1 MSFELTIEPIGE
13 TIEVEEGQKV
23 LDACLRAGIY
33 LPYACNHGL
42 CATCKIQVLEG
53 AVEHNEASDFALM
66 DMERDEGKTLA
77 CCATLLEDTV
87 IEADIDEEPDAEH
100 LPIQDVTGRVARLED
115 LTPTIKGVWI
125 ELDGDGV
132 QFQSGQ
138 YLNLHVPGVEDP
150 RAFSLSNPPSQ
161 PNLIELNIRKVEGGA
176 ATPYIHDQLKVG
188 DELSFTAPLGRFY
201 LRKSE
206 PEPMIFLAGG
216 SGLSSPKSMILD
228 LLEAGDT
235 REITLIYG
243 ARNQVEIYYDD
254 LFRDL
259 ESRYDNFTYVP
270 ALSDPSPDE
279 NWEGETGFVHD
290 VAKRHFDGRF
300 AGHNAYLCGPPIMVD
315 ACINTLMQ
323 GRLFEKHIFTE
334 SFLTAAD
341 GEGGGR
347 RSALFKKF

>member
-1 MSFELTIEPIGE
+1 MSYELTIEPIGE
-13 TIEVEEGQKV
+13 TIEVEQGQKV

-42 CATCKIQVLEG
+42 CGTCKVEVLEG
-53 AVEHNEASDFALM
+53 EVEHNEASPFALM
-66 DMERDEGKTLA
+66 EMERDEGKTLA

-125 ELDGDGV
+125 ELEGDGV

-138 YLNLHVPGVEDP
+138 YVNLRVPGVEHP
-150 RAFSLSNPPSQ
+150 RSFSLANPPSQ
-161 PNLIELNIRKVEGGA
+161 PNMVELNIRKVEGGE
-176 ATPYIHDQLKVG
+176 ATRYIHDELKVG
-188 DELSFTAPLGRFY
+188 DELRLTAPLGRFY
-201 LRKSE
+201 VRKSL

-216 SGLSSPKSMILD
+216 SGLSSPKSMIQE
-228 LLEAGDT
+228 LLENGDE
-235 REITLIYG
+235 RQITLIYG
-243 ARNQVEIYYDD
+243 ARNVAEIYYDE

-259 ESRYDNFTYVP
+259 ERKHENFTYTP
-270 ALSDPSPDE
+270 ALSDPESDD
-279 NWEGETGFVHD
+279 NWDGETGFVHD
-290 VAKRHFDGRF
+290 VAKRHFNGKF
-300 AGHNAYLCGPPIMVD
+300 EGNNAYLCGPPMMID

-323 GRLFEKHIFTE
+323 GRLFEKNIFTE
-334 SFLTAAD
+334 SFLTTAD
-341 GEGGGR
+341 SERGGR